1 MKMPLTP
8 EGRAFWEQ
16 VHKEDRDYQRGLD
29 RVAMSPLSTP
39 PLWFPEQKPE
49 EEKSD
54 DT

>member
-16 VHKEDRDYQRGLD
+16 VHKEDRDDQRGIA
-29 RVAMSPLSTP
+29 RVAMSPLP
-39 PLWFPEQKPE
+39 PLSLCFPEQKPE
-49 EEKSD
+49 EKSD

>member
-1 MKMPLTP
+1 MKMPLSP
-8 EGRAFWEQ
+8 EGRAYWEQ

-29 RVAMSPLSTP
+29 RVAMSPLP
-39 PLWFPEQKPE
+39 PLSPQKP